1 MVNGRIIVI
10 ALVILM
16 AVIGAAAALF
26 KPVPPAA
33 SDIAMNKQVELLGS
47 AQLFSR
53 TDLSA
58 LEPAAL
64 DSLIGMLNLG
74 LRLNDSLRIAS
85 RDSRSAAAHYE
96 LRIENIKRQLRDFT
110 HSGQGT
116 NQ

>member
-1 MVNGRIIVI
+1 MISGKSIVI
-10 ALVILM
+10 ALVVLM
-16 AVIGAAAALF
+16 VVIGAAAGLF

-33 SDIAMNKQVELLGS
+33 ADIAMNKQVELLGS
-47 AQLFSR
+47 AQIFSKS
-53 TDLSA
+53 DIGA

-85 RDSRSAAAHYE
+85 RDSQSATAHYE
-96 LRIENIKRQLRDFT
+96 LRIEEIKRQLRDFT
-110 HSGQGT
+110 HSGKGS

>member
-33 SDIAMNKQVELLGS
+33 ADIAMNKQVELLGS
-47 AQLFSR
+47 ARLFSK

-64 DSLIGMLNLG
+64 DSLISLLNLG

-85 RDSRSAAAHYE
+85 GKSQNSKAHYE
-96 LRIENIKRQLRDFT
+96 LRIEGIKKQLREFT
-110 HSGQGT
+110 HSEQGSS
-116 NQ
+116 Q